1 MKSRVFLIALAL
13 LMGLAIAPNHAQAEA
28 KKLPMVEANESGL
41 YAQPWFKETFLDL
54 KEDMAEAKAEGKQLV
69 VFWEQKG
76 CPYCRET
83 HAVNLRKPK
92 TVDYIKKHFFVVQLN
107 LWGDREVVDVDGT
120 PTTEKKLARKHRVQF
135 TPTIQFFPQDPP
147 KEAGVSSRDYEVW
160 RLMGYWK
167 PFHFHH
173 TFQYVHEKGYVS
185 QPNFQRW
192 LSAVAEEYQ
201 AQGKEINL
209 W

>member
-1 MKSRVFLIALAL
+1 
-13 LMGLAIAPNHAQAEA
+13 
-28 KKLPMVEANESGL
+28 
-41 YAQPWFKETFLDL
+41 
-54 KEDMAEAKAEGKQLV
+54 
-69 VFWEQKG
+69 
-76 CPYCRET
+76 
-83 HAVNLRKPK
+83 
-92 TVDYIKKHFFVVQLN
+92 
-107 LWGDREVVDVDGT
+107 
-120 PTTEKKLARKHRVQF
+120 
-135 TPTIQFFPQDPP
+135 
-147 KEAGVSSRDYEVW
+147 
-160 RLMGYWK
+160 MGYWK